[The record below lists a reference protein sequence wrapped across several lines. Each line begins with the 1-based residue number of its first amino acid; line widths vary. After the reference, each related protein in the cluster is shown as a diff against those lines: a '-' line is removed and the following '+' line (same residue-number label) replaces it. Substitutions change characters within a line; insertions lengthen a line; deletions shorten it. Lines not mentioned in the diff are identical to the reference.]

1 MSAQEPTPPQR
12 RPERA
17 DASRNRTMLLVAAAR
32 LFALHGVAAVSMDDV
47 AAAAGVGKGTLY
59 RRFGD
64 KSGLAM
70 AVLDA
75 RDRALRE
82 AIISGPAPLG
92 PGAGPKT
99 RLRAFVAAYAD
110 YLERNL
116 NLLTLAETASPGARY
131 RSDAYAMWL
140 RHVEA
145 LLEAEGTT
153 EPDVTA
159 ELVLALLDADL
170 YAYLRIAHGWPP
182 AKIAESMVGAADAM
196 ARRRR

>member
-1 MSAQEPTPPQR
+1 MSEAEAPAPA

-17 DASRNRTMLLVAAAR
+17 DASRNRTLLLVAAAR
-32 LFALHGVAAVSMDDV
+32 LFALHGVDAVSMDDV

-64 KSGLAM
+64 KSGLAL

-75 RDRALRE
+75 RDRALRD
-82 AIISGPAPLG
+82 AIVSGPPPLG

-99 RLRAFVAAYAD
+99 RLRGFVAAYAD

-116 NLLTLAETASPGARY
+116 DLVLLAETASPGARF
-131 RSDAYAMWL
+131 RSEAYAAW
-140 RHVEA
+140 RQHVEG
-145 LLEAEGTT
+145 LLIAEGT
-153 EPDVTA
+153 PDADTTA
-159 ELVLALLDADL
+159 ELVLGLLDADL
-170 YAYLRIAHGWPP
+170 YAHLRRARGWT
-182 AKIAESMVGAADAM
+182 ATRIGDSMVAAADAI

>member
-1 MSAQEPTPPQR
+1 MDESQAPDRR

-17 DASRNRTMLLVAAAR
+17 DASRNRTLLLVAAAR
-32 LFALHGVAAVSMDDV
+32 LFAIHGVSAVSMDDV

-82 AIISGPAPLG
+82 AIVSGPPPLG

-99 RLRAFVAAYAD
+99 RLRAFVGAYAE

-116 NLLTLAETASPGARY
+116 DLVTLAETAAPGARY
-131 RSDAYAMWL
+131 RSEAYAAWR

-145 LLEAEGTT
+145 LLEAEGTPA
-153 EPDVTA
+153 PDVTA
-159 ELVLALLDADL
+159 ELVLGLLDADL
-170 YAYLRIAHGWPP
+170 YAYLRIAHGWTP
-182 AKIAESMVGAADAM
+182 ARIAESMVGAADSM

>member
-1 MSAQEPTPPQR
+1 MTEEPTRPQR

-75 RDRALRE
+75 KDRALRE
-82 AIISGPAPLG
+82 AIVSGPPPLG

-99 RLRAFVAAYAD
+99 RLRAFMGAYAE

-131 RSDAYAMWL
+131 RSEAYATWD
-140 RHVEA
+140 RHVQA
-145 LLEAEGTT
+145 LLEAEGTP

-159 ELVLALLDADL
+159 ELALGLLDADL
-170 YAYLRIAHGWPP
+170 YAYLRIARGWPP
-182 AKIAESMVGAADAM
+182 AKIADSMVGAADAM

>member
-1 MSAQEPTPPQR
+1 MEAPPDPEPR
-12 RPERA
+12 RPERS
-17 DASRNRTMLLVAAAR
+17 DASRNRTLLLVAAAR
-32 LFALHGVAAVSMDDV
+32 LFALNGVSAVSMDDV

-82 AIISGPAPLG
+82 AIVSGPPPLG

-99 RLRAFVAAYAD
+99 RLRAFVGAYAEF
-110 YLERNL
+110 LERNL
-116 NLLTLAETASPGARY
+116 DLVTLAETASPGARY
-131 RSDAYAMWL
+131 RSEAYAVWL

-145 LLEAEGTT
+145 LLEAEGTPA
-153 EPDVTA
+153 PDVTA
-159 ELVLALLDADL
+159 ELVLGLLDADL
-170 YAYLRIAHGWPP
+170 YAYLRIARAWTPS
-182 AKIAESMVGAADAM
+182 KIADSMVAAADAM